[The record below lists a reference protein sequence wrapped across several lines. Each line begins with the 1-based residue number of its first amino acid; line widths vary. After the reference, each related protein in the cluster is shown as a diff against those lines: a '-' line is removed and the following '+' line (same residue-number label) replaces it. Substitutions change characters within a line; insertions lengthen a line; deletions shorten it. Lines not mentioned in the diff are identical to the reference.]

1 MFKFQ
6 HKIFVHHMIYIRLF
20 FPTHYIQL
28 FVIHFYQYL
37 LYIICAVQSCKFD
50 LGGFADIFWSFSFQ
64 EGKE

>member
-1 MFKFQ
+1 
-6 HKIFVHHMIYIRLF
+6 MIYIRLF

-28 FVIHFYQYL
+28 FVILFYQYF
-37 LYIICAVQSCKFD
+37 LYIICAVQSCRFD